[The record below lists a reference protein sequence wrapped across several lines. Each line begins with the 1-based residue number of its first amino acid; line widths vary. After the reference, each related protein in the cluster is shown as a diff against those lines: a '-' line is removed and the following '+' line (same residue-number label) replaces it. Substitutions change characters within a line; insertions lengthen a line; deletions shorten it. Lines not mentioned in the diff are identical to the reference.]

1 MQTGQLNHTNIVMI
15 YATRQRAQSFSY
27 VNKDDICTAMI
38 LEEAEK
44 LYNELTTKL
53 TNEVMT
59 AAAAI
64 KASSLPLPITNNR
77 KNETYKIEE
86 PRYNNQS

>member
-27 VNKDDICTAMI
+27 VNKYDICTAMI

-64 KASSLPLPITNNR
+64 KASSLPFPITNNR